1 MLVLVYLIVYI
12 AKDLIVSTIF
22 RIVMLLKLNSQ
33 VAQSPG
39 RMLYDGW

>member
-1 MLVLVYLIVYI
+1 MHACASILDSI
-12 AKDLIVSTIF
+12 AKDLLVSTIF

-39 RMLYDGW
+39 RML